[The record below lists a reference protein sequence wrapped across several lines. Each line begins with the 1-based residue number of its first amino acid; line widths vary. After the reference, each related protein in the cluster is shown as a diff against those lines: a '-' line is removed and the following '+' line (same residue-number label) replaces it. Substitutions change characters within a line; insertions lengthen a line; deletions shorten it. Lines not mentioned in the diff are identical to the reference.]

1 MNRLEVD
8 VLEAKLMKGLSE
20 GLSEVKEALFESRR
34 EGGSSSEGALST
46 VKERVLEAKR
56 AKGLT
61 WSDLG
66 RAAGLSPEFT
76 CSACLGM
83 NHLEK
88 QSADAVAAALGL
100 GGDVSAALQRFP
112 LKSWDRAVPTDPLI
126 YRWYEMLNVYGETIK
141 EMINEKFGDGIMS
154 AIDFTMNIDRQADP
168 KGDRVLVT
176 ISGKFLPY
184 KSW

>member
-1 MNRLEVD
+1 MNKAEMKAAI
-8 VLEAKLMKGLSE
+8 LEARL
-20 GLSEVKEALFESRR
+20 
-34 EGGSSSEGALST
+34 
-46 VKERVLEAKR
+46 AKNM
-56 AKGLT
+56 T

-66 RAAGLSPEFT
+66 KAAGLSPEFT

-88 QSADAVAAALGL
+88 PQADAVAAALGL
-100 GGDVSAALQRFP
+100 SGDVSTALQQFP
-112 LKSWDRAVPTDPLI
+112 LKTWERAVPTDPLI

-154 AIDFTMNIDRQADP
+154 AIDFTMNVDRQEDP

-184 KSW
+184 RSW